1 MKNKGKNFSE
11 EAEERRFQSRELLN
25 EILPLLK
32 EYFVAKFRLCEDGI
46 SVCFLDGRRAF
57 LAVWFTEP

>member
-1 MKNKGKNFSE
+1 MNNKEKNFSE
-11 EAEERRFQSRELLN
+11 ETKERHTQELLR

-46 SVCFLDGRRAF
+46 SICFLDGRRAF
-57 LAVWFTEP
+57 LAVWFTET